1 MSDLGQVVQKL
12 SETNQRLETLEKQGK
27 ENDSAASIIA
37 SSLPEILSD
46 RKLASEREQF
56 DKDQNITGTDDNVK
70 DNTKIIGAKI
80 DATNMILKGDD
91 KVDKDF
97 IGPMPKPEPELKPT
111 NTASD
116 EEDENDRTKALKSVF
131 APLKKS
137 FDKVGN
143 SITGFI
149 GGMAKTVT
157 GGAELFLKGI
167 ISATVLGLIIKF
179 LQSDYFKDFLSEEN
193 LNKLADFFKNI
204 GTYFQ
209 NLFDFLADSTNPNSI
224 AFAIAA
230 GVGLFLAGGLIS
242 KIIGGV
248 TSTFKFLR
256 TLGTLFGIGGALGSK
271 NMTTMTN
278 ATTAANKTSAKNLGK
293 NSKFLKFL
301 KAGAFVGLAIGA
313 FEGITAAQ
321 DAYNKGE
328 SGQKVFGS
336 FVGGVLESLSFG
348 IINSDT
354 IKEFISPDKQK
365 KILEKESNIKKLE
378 EKQEAGEDFI
388 IRKDKL
394 TNKDIAIPIK
404 ELLEKEK
411 KALAELR
418 VAAQIEKDDQNQFLK
433 EKKEN
438 EDFAKKRAIFL
449 RKTREDLGVKFSS
462 TGQIIGGRPYKI
474 RQKEEE
480 LLAEFDKKFSPKLK
494 REAIEEKKKAEKKA
508 LKLENDNFEK
518 AKMKEL
524 NELKIPALQTGTRL
538 ARQTLI
544 GLGDF
549 GGAGMT
555 INNNIVN
562 SNQSDN
568 SSVQNKINQSK
579 SVTPSLQEQ
588 YLVSS
593 T

>member
-97 IGPMPKPEPELKPT
+97 IGPMPLKKEPEVKPDT
-111 NTASD
+111 TTASD
-116 EEDENDRTKALKSVF
+116 EEKENDRTKALKSVF
-131 APLKKS
+131 TPLKNS

-167 ISATVLGLIIKF
+167 ITATVLGLIIKF

-193 LNKLADFFKNI
+193 LNKLADFFTNM

-248 TSTFKFLR
+248 
-256 TLGTLFGIGGALGSK
+256 
-271 NMTTMTN
+271 
-278 ATTAANKTSAKNLGK
+278 
-293 NSKFLKFL
+293 
-301 KAGAFVGLAIGA
+301 
-313 FEGITAAQ
+313 
-321 DAYNKGE
+321 
-328 SGQKVFGS
+328 
-336 FVGGVLESLSFG
+336 
-348 IINSDT
+348 
-354 IKEFISPDKQK
+354 P
-365 KILEKESNIKKLE
+365 
-378 EKQEAGEDFI
+378 
-388 IRKDKL
+388 
-394 TNKDIAIPIK
+394 
-404 ELLEKEK
+404 
-411 KALAELR
+411 
-418 VAAQIEKDDQNQFLK
+418 
-433 EKKEN
+433 
-438 EDFAKKRAIFL
+438 KR
-449 RKTREDLGVKFSS
+449 
-462 TGQIIGGRPYKI
+462 
-474 RQKEEE
+474 
-480 LLAEFDKKFSPKLK
+480 
-494 REAIEEKKKAEKKA
+494 
-508 LKLENDNFEK
+508 
-518 AKMKEL
+518 
-524 NELKIPALQTGTRL
+524 
-538 ARQTLI
+538 
-544 GLGDF
+544 
-549 GGAGMT
+549 
-555 INNNIVN
+555 
-562 SNQSDN
+562 
-568 SSVQNKINQSK
+568 
-579 SVTPSLQEQ
+579 
-588 YLVSS
+588 
-593 T
+593 